1 MDNEKKISENCSS
14 DNIEEE
20 IEVLLQI
27 SAAAKRMARDLEIY
41 EAVKKSNKE
50 K

>member
-1 MDNEKKISENCSS
+1 MDNEKKFSKNCSS
-14 DNIEEE
+14 SNIEEE

-27 SAAAKRMARDLEIY
+27 SAVAKRMARDLEIY
-41 EAVKKSNKE
+41 EAVKKNSKE